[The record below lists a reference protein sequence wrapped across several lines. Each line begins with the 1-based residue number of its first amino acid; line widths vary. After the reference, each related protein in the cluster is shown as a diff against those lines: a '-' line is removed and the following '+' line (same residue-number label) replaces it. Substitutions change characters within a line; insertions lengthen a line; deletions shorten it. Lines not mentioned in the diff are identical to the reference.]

1 MAKFL
6 YVVDQH
12 PKPDVTGVY
21 INDIAW
27 AQFSEPIASGS
38 ANYYTFVVN
47 NRDTFMP
54 VDGRVE
60 IAGIW
65 MSGHYYPDCIV
76 RFIPSVGLDRDCRYS
91 VIASTKIVNVSGT
104 AFLDRDFVWYF
115 ETGSEASSGL
125 IGESGLDPSGFV
137 TSGVVPMGPWNPEGL
152 DVQGHY
158 LQVVAT
164 TPSGYDSDLPLNL
177 PYVGI
182 KFNAPLPTGL
192 NLYNYIRIS
201 SKHVLQ

>member
-12 PKPDVTGVY
+12 PKPDSTGIY
-21 INDIAW
+21 INDVAW
-27 AQFSEPIASGS
+27 AQFSEPLASGCVS
-38 ANYYTFVVN
+38 DYTFTVN

-60 IAGIW
+60 VAGIW
-65 MSGHYYPDCIV
+65 ISGNYISNCIAK
-76 RFIPSVGLDRDCRYS
+76 FIPTAGFDRDCRYS
-91 VIASTKIVNVSGT
+91 VLASTKIVNYSGT
-104 AFLDRDFVWYF
+104 AFLDRDYVWYF
-115 ETGSEASSGL
+115 ETGSTASSGL
-125 IGESGLDPSGFV
+125 IGESGLDPTGFL
-137 TSGVVPMGPWNPEGL
+137 TSGSLRMGPWDPEGV

-158 LQVVAT
+158 LQVVST
-164 TPSGYDSDLPLNL
+164 SPSGYDSDLSLSL
-177 PYVGI
+177 PYIAI

-192 NLYNYIRIS
+192 NLYNYIRMT